1 VPIFIVLL
9 LAITVVS
16 ATWWVGT
23 RDYDFV
29 TPPGAEK
36 LAFARLQASKI
47 GSVSGPNDL
56 PAPFA
61 SKDGQPPKPPEPE
74 PPKEPEI
81 KLGSLETAPGLEAY
95 AVDSQQGADHLIKL
109 ATALEAKGSFQ
120 RALLA
125 WERVIDLGKAVQG
138 LPEDDKTEA
147 TRLLTEA
154 AAREPSRELPHRLL
168 AQANPATPVAMQAAK
183 AN

>member
-9 LAITVVS
+9 LTITVVS

-29 TPPGAEK
+29 TPPSAEK
-36 LAFARLQASKI
+36 LAFARLQVSKI

-61 SKDGQPPKPPEPE
+61 SQDGQPPKPPEPE

-81 KLGSLETAPGLEAY
+81 KLGSLETTPGLEAY
-95 AVDSQQGADHLIKL
+95 AVDSQQGPDHL
-109 ATALEAKGSFQ
+109 AHEG
-120 RALLA
+120 R
-125 WERVIDLGKAVQG
+125 R
-138 LPEDDKTEA
+138 
-147 TRLLTEA
+147 
-154 AAREPSRELPHRLL
+154 
-168 AQANPATPVAMQAAK
+168 
-183 AN
+183 